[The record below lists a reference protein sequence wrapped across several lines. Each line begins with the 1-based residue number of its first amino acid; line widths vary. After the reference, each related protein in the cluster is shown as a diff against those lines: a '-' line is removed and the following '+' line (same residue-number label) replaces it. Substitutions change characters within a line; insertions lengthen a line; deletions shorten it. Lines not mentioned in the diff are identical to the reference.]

1 MAAPKEIDIDQLIPD
16 DKNANKGTK
25 KGSEL
30 IEKSFKELGAGCSVL
45 LDKNNRLIAGNKS
58 TDAARK
64 AGIKKVRIIETDGT
78 ELIAV
83 KRTDVDLDSK
93 QGRELAIAD
102 NSSALASIEFDYQVL
117 EEIAELEGVELQEW
131 GIDESFTKADVK
143 DDNYVPDFNI
153 ETDIVFG
160 DLFELKRGDLKH
172 RLLCGDSTDTDLVS
186 LLMNGEKADLVFTDP
201 DFSMPIELMIEVY
214 DTSLVFSK
222 GIGFWLGSD
231 KQVVKLANHDFEN
244 FSKCFVQ
251 DFRNATILSNDQ
263 PMTRTVLIAQ
273 MGRKKMN
280 NLHDAFSTLLQ
291 IPTDRVTE
299 QHKLTPMSKKIEL
312 PYQFIIHFTQER
324 ELVLDF
330 FGHSGSTMVAA
341 HQTNRRCNMIE
352 IEPRFCQ
359 VIINRM
365 KEFDPEIEITRIN
378 RK

>member
-30 IEKSFKELGAGCSVL
+30 IEKSFKELGAGRSVL

>member
-30 IEKSFKELGAGCSVL
+30 IEKSFKELGAGRFVL

>member
-30 IEKSFKELGAGCSVL
+30 IEKSFKELGAGRFVL

-153 ETDIVFG
+153 ETDIVF
-160 DLFELKRGDLKH
+160 
-172 RLLCGDSTDTDLVS
+172 
-186 LLMNGEKADLVFTDP
+186 
-201 DFSMPIELMIEVY
+201 
-214 DTSLVFSK
+214 
-222 GIGFWLGSD
+222 
-231 KQVVKLANHDFEN
+231 
-244 FSKCFVQ
+244 
-251 DFRNATILSNDQ
+251 
-263 PMTRTVLIAQ
+263 
-273 MGRKKMN
+273 
-280 NLHDAFSTLLQ
+280 
-291 IPTDRVTE
+291 
-299 QHKLTPMSKKIEL
+299 
-312 PYQFIIHFTQER
+312 
-324 ELVLDF
+324 
-330 FGHSGSTMVAA
+330 
-341 HQTNRRCNMIE
+341 
-352 IEPRFCQ
+352 
-359 VIINRM
+359 
-365 KEFDPEIEITRIN
+365 
-378 RK
+378 

>member
-30 IEKSFKELGAGCSVL
+30 IEKSFQELGAGRSVL
-45 LDKNNRLIAGNKS
+45 LDKNNRLIDGNKS

-222 GIGFWLGSD
+222 GIGFWLGGD

-291 IPTDRVTE
+291 IPTDRVSE